1 MMKLKKWIVLAVV
14 LVLFY
19 YIFIVNILVTLS
31 IIATLYIVFKIYK
44 MYARNRLKKISS
56 SKELFRV
63 SELGLFIA
71 LVAKVA
77 KADGRVQELEAQ
89 LIGMMFDDISGVFP
103 EKEKTRIILKDI
115 FNEEKEKDGDTKEI
129 AKSLNLLLGRS
140 KLKRRQF
147 VEFLIQLA
155 FVDNGITSDEDKV
168 LREIVTELK
177 ITSNEY
183 MAMLSKFENMKKNKL
198 QSMSLTQAYKVLGVN
213 ENDDISIVKKTY
225 RKLVRQYH
233 PDIIKSQDK
242 DEAYIEESTAKT
254 QEINQAYEIIKEAK
268 KS

>member
-1 MMKLKKWIVLAVV
+1 MFKFKKWIYLAIV

-19 YIFIVNILVTLS
+19 YIFIVNIWVTLS
-31 IIATLYIVFKIYK
+31 IIASLYVAFRLYK
-44 MYARNRLKKISS
+44 LYAKNKLRKISS
-56 SKELFRV
+56 SKELFRE

-89 LIGMMFDDISGVFP
+89 LIGMMFDDISKIFP
-103 EKEKTRIILKDI
+103 DKERTKNILKEI

-129 AKSLNLLLGRS
+129 AASLNKLLGRS
-140 KLKRRQF
+140 RLKRKQF

-155 FVDNGITSDEDKV
+155 FIDNGISSDEDRVLREIIDELNITSDEYA
-168 LREIVTELK
+168 T
-177 ITSNEY
+177 
-183 MAMLSKFENMKKNKL
+183 MLSKFEKMMKNKH
-198 QSMSLTQAYKVLGVN
+198 QTMSIEEAYKILGVDESDEMN
-213 ENDDISIVKKTY
+213 HIKKTY

-242 DEAYIEESTAKT
+242 DELYMEEATAKT
-254 QEINQAYEIIKEAK
+254 QEINQAYERIKEGRK
-268 KS
+268 